1 MEKNTKIVCTIGPAS
16 ESVDTLVQLIEAGM
30 NVARLNFS
38 HGDHDEHLARI
49 NNIREASEKTG
60 RRVAILLDT
69 KGPEIRTNNMK
80 DHKPV
85 TLVKGSEVRVSMTE
99 VEGDEKKFSITYTEL
114 INDVEKGSH
123 ILIDDGLVDLL
134 VTDIDTANN
143 EIVTE
148 VQNTGIIKDK
158 KGVNVPGVSVQLPGI
173 TEKDANDIRFGL
185 ENDIDYIA
193 ASFVRKP
200 SDVLEIREILEETGN
215 ESVQIIPKIEN
226 QEGVDNLDDILSV
239 SDGLMVARGDL
250 GVEIPAEQV
259 PVVQKDMIRKCNLVG
274 KPVITATQM
283 LDSMQSN
290 PRPTR
295 AEASDVANAIFDG
308 TDAIMLSGETAAG
321 DYPVEAVQTMNRI
334 ALVSE
339 GRKEAKTDIGSLK
352 PSTEGD
358 MAEAISQS
366 VAYTA
371 RSLRVSTI
379 VAATE
384 SGHTAK
390 MISKYRPSAKIIAL
404 TFSESQARKL
414 ALAWGVAPFVVEKP
428 ASTDE
433 MMSLAGT
440 VAKESGYA
448 QDGDT
453 IIISAGVPVG
463 EKGTTNLMKIQVI
476 GEKLVSGSGIGEKS
490 VVGHAVVVDN
500 AADAVANVKAKSV
513 LVVKSTDND
522 YNEAIKNAAAVVVE
536 KGGLTSHAA
545 VLGVENGIPVVV
557 GAENATSS
565 IENGQLVTV
574 DARRGIVY
582 NGATT
587 TI

>member
-60 RRVAILLDT
+60 RRVALLLDT

-215 ESVQIIPKIEN
+215 ESVQIIPKIES

-259 PVVQKDMIRKCNLVG
+259 PVVQKDMIRKCNLDG

-371 RSLRVSTI
+371 RSLSVSTI

-414 ALAWGVAPFVVEKP
+414 VLAWGVAPFVVEKP

-500 AADAVANVKAKSV
+500 AADAVANVKANSV

-522 YNEAIKNAAAVVVE
+522 YNEAIKKAAAVVVE

-565 IENGQLVTV
+565 IESGQLVTV